1 MGRRLRNLTALV
13 LIALIAGCATVDG
26 VGRDISGAAR
36 GVQSWF

>member
-1 MGRRLRNLTALV
+1 MRN
-13 LIALIAGCATVDG
+13 LIALALIAALSACATVDG

>member
-1 MGRRLRNLTALV
+1 MRK
-13 LIALIAGCATVDG
+13 LIALALIVTLTGCATVDG